1 MYKMATV
8 GGGGG
13 WRIFLG
19 IFIRLYRVADR
30 LWQVGSEAVCCPTAS
45 WMERNGLTRQFVT
58 VTTTD
63 PPSGSN
69 CAPSRAI
76 QCGVCAYFI
85 AQRALF
91 PPLCC
96 ECECFYLWKTSEHSS
111 VAGLSTDFFFFIKK
125 KKKTASEFIDVQTK
139 YQFSPI
145 DRSLAANLFLLP
157 EQKGR
162 PVSLCKG
169 LFFISFSSSYQHVL
183 VPYTHS
189 PSLSTSLALPRS
201 LAHTR
206 YMYSRVSRASLLA
219 DISQIVHY

>member
-111 VAGLSTDFFFFIKK
+111 VAGLSTDFFYKK
-125 KKKTASEFIDVQTK
+125 EKEN
-139 YQFSPI
+139 
-145 DRSLAANLFLLP
+145 SLRVHRCSNCTPSINFHLLIAH
-157 EQKGR
+157 
-162 PVSLCKG
+162 SLQIYFCCQSRKVG
-169 LFFISFSSSYQHVL
+169 LYLCAKDSFSF
-183 VPYTHS
+183 
-189 PSLSTSLALPRS
+189 PSLPPTNMCWCPTHTLPLSLGLSRT
-201 LAHTR
+201 HTIH
-206 YMYSRVSRASLLA
+206 V
-219 DISQIVHY
+219 Q